1 MDLKRILLCGLVL
14 AAASFAAHA
23 ASPMVEINMCYQKAG
38 DDAVK
43 IGACLEQ
50 ESKLVQA
57 EYKDAVERVTVVAKA
72 WDKPNRNRTRWDKLM
87 RANQAFDNFIKR
99 ECDFVKNTTKGS
111 STQENNAALAC
122 RINLYRMRTDML
134 LNGTHMIFKGKII
147 GFSGLCH
154 GIAEIN
160 LLCRIGL
167 QTLRNSIN
175 DNI

>member
-87 RANQAFDNFIKR
+87 RSNQAFDNFI
-99 ECDFVKNTTKGS
+99 
-111 STQENNAALAC
+111 
-122 RINLYRMRTDML
+122 
-134 LNGTHMIFKGKII
+134 
-147 GFSGLCH
+147 
-154 GIAEIN
+154 
-160 LLCRIGL
+160 
-167 QTLRNSIN
+167 
-175 DNI
+175 

>member
-1 MDLKRILLCGLVL
+1 
-14 AAASFAAHA
+14 
-23 ASPMVEINMCYQKAG
+23 MCYQKAG

-72 WDKPNRNRTRWDKLM
+72 WDKPQSKQDALGQ
-87 RANQAFDNFIKR
+87 AHEGQSAFDNFIKR

-134 LNGTHMIFKGKII
+134 ENRYLSSAK
-147 GFSGLCH
+147 
-154 GIAEIN
+154 
-160 LLCRIGL
+160 
-167 QTLRNSIN
+167 Q
-175 DNI
+175 